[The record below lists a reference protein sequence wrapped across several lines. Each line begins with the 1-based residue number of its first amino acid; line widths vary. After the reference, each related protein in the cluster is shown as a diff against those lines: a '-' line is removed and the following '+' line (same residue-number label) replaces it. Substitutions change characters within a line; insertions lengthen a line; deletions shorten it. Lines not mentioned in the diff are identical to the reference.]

1 MTNRVVHHIM
11 FGGQSGDSG
20 SLLERLSQS
29 ERREL
34 DEWARTQRPRENGVI
49 DLMRWPG
56 WNEAAR
62 RMQSDTQIAWGKAL
76 DLIDR
81 VKSRG
86 IE

>member
-1 MTNRVVHHIM
+1 MTKRVVHHIM
-11 FGGQSGDSG
+11 VGGQSGDSG
-20 SLLERLSQS
+20 SLMEKLNQD
-29 ERREL
+29 ERRQL
-34 DEWARTQRPRENGVI
+34 DEWTRTQQPRENGVI

-62 RMQSDTQIAWGKAL
+62 RMQLDMQIAWGHAL
-76 DLIDR
+76 DVIDR